1 MRRRSAPLVLE
12 LRRALA
18 AAGDPA
24 RALGAQRYMKSAM
37 PFHGLGADPL
47 RRICK
52 EAFARHPLP
61 DAAAWR
67 ATILELYRD
76 ATHREER
83 YAAIELL
90 KAPSYRAFLDLEAL
104 PMVEEMIATGAWW
117 DLVDAIA
124 TRPLGEILSRHPGA
138 VRAEL
143 LAWSKGEDLWLR
155 RAAIL
160 AQLHFREATD
170 RGLLAR
176 LIEPSLGR
184 REFFL
189 AKAIGWALRHFA
201 RTDPAWVR
209 DYVARHR
216 SRLAPLSVREATK
229 HL

>member
-1 MRRRSAPLVLE
+1 
-12 LRRALA
+12 
-18 AAGDPA
+18 
-24 RALGAQRYMKSAM
+24 
-37 PFHGLGADPL
+37 
-47 RRICK
+47 
-52 EAFARHPLP
+52 
-61 DAAAWR
+61 
-67 ATILELYRD
+67 
-76 ATHREER
+76 
-83 YAAIELL
+83 
-90 KAPSYRAFLDLEAL
+90 
-104 PMVEEMIATGAWW
+104 MVEEMIATGAWW